1 MNTILWIVQGLLAL
15 MFLMAGAMKLSKPK
29 QELRE
34 KLGDWVD
41 QYSDLSLKLIGLAEL
56 LGAIGLIL
64 PMAMDF
70 FPALTPLAAIGLA
83 ITMVGAMKVHY
94 DRKEKSKVMTNIV
107 LLLLAVFV
115 VIGRLYL
122 VPII

>member
-1 MNTILWIVQGLLAL
+1 MNVILWIVQGLLAL

-29 QELRE
+29 KELRE
-34 KLGDWVD
+34 KLGEWVD
-41 QYSDLSLKLIGLAEL
+41 QYSDISIKLIGLAEL

-64 PMAMDF
+64 PLAF
-70 FPALTPLAAIGLA
+70 GVFPILTSLAAIGLA
-83 ITMVGAMKVHY
+83 MTMAGAMKVHY
-94 DRKEKSKVMTNIV
+94 HRKEKNKLTTN
-107 LLLLAVFV
+107 LFLMLLALFV

>member
-1 MNTILWIVQGLLAL
+1 MNVILWIVQGLLAL

-29 QELRE
+29 KELRE

-41 QYSDLSLKLIGLAEL
+41 QYSDISIKLIGLAEL

-64 PMAMDF
+64 PMAMGF
-70 FPALTPLAAIGLA
+70 FPILTPLAAIGLA
-83 ITMVGAMKVHY
+83 MTMVGAMKVHY
-94 DRKEKSKVMTNIV
+94 QRKEKSKVITNIV
-107 LLLLAVFV
+107 LMLLALFV

>member
-29 QELRE
+29 KELRE

-41 QYSDLSLKLIGLAEL
+41 QYSDISIKLIGLAEL

-64 PMAMDF
+64 PMAMGF
-70 FPALTPLAAIGLA
+70 FPILTPLAAIGLA
-83 ITMVGAMKVHY
+83 MTMVGAMKVHY
-94 DRKEKSKVMTNIV
+94 QRKEKSKVITNIA
-107 LLLLAVFV
+107 LMLLAVFV

-122 VPII
+122 LPII

>member
-1 MNTILWIVQGLLAL
+1 MNVILWIVQGLLAL
-15 MFLMAGAMKLSKPK
+15 MFLMAGAMKLSKSK
-29 QELRE
+29 KELRE

-41 QYSDLSLKLIGLAEL
+41 QYSDISIKLIGLAEL

-64 PMAMDF
+64 PLTLDF
-70 FPALTPLAAIGLA
+70 FPILTPLAAIGLA
-83 ITMVGAMKVHY
+83 ITMLGAMRVHY
-94 DRKEKSKVMTNIV
+94 QRKEKSKVITNIV
-107 LLLLAVFV
+107 LMLLAVFV

>member
-1 MNTILWIVQGLLAL
+1 MNVILWIVQGLLAL

-29 QELRE
+29 KDLRE

-41 QYSDLSLKLIGLAEL
+41 QYSDLSIKLIGLAEL

-64 PMAMDF
+64 PMAIGF
-70 FPALTPLAAIGLA
+70 FPLLTPLAAIGLA
-83 ITMVGAMKVHY
+83 MTMVGAMKVHY
-94 DRKEKSKVMTNIV
+94 ERKEKSKVITNIV
-107 LLLLAVFV
+107 LMLLAVFV

-122 VPII
+122 APIV

>member
-1 MNTILWIVQGLLAL
+1 MNVILWIVQGLLAL

-29 QELRE
+29 KDLRE

-41 QYSDLSLKLIGLAEL
+41 QYSDLSIKLIGLAEL

-64 PMAMDF
+64 PIAIGF
-70 FPALTPLAAIGLA
+70 FPLLTPLAAIGLA
-83 ITMVGAMKVHY
+83 MTMVGAMKVHY
-94 DRKEKSKVMTNIV
+94 ERKEKSKVITNIV
-107 LLLLAVFV
+107 LMLLAVFV

-122 VPII
+122 APIV

>member
-1 MNTILWIVQGLLAL
+1 MNVILWIVQGLLAL

-29 QELRE
+29 KELRE

-41 QYSDLSLKLIGLAEL
+41 QYSDISIKLIGLAEL

-64 PMAMDF
+64 PLAIGV
-70 FPALTPLAAIGLA
+70 FPILTPIAAIGLA
-83 ITMVGAMKVHY
+83 MTMAGAMKVHY
-94 DRKEKSKVMTNIV
+94 QRKEKSKVVTSVV
-107 LLLLAVFV
+107 LMVFALFTA
-115 VIGRLYL
+115 IGRLYI

>member
-1 MNTILWIVQGLLAL
+1 MNVILWIVQVLLAL
-15 MFLMAGAMKLSKPK
+15 MFLIAGAMKLSKPQK
-29 QELRE
+29 ELRE

-41 QYSDLSLKLIGLAEL
+41 QYSDISIKLIGLAEL

-64 PMAMDF
+64 PMAMGF
-70 FPALTPLAAIGLA
+70 LPILTSLAAIGLA
-83 ITMVGAMKVHY
+83 ITMAGAMKVHNH
-94 DRKEKSKVMTNIV
+94 RKEKNKVTTN
-107 LLLLAVFV
+107 LFLMLLALFV

>member
-1 MNTILWIVQGLLAL
+1 MNVILWIVQVLLAL
-15 MFLMAGAMKLSKPK
+15 MFLIAGAMKLSKPK
-29 QELRE
+29 KELRE

-41 QYSDLSLKLIGLAEL
+41 QYSDISIKLIGLAEL

-64 PMAMDF
+64 PMAMGF
-70 FPALTPLAAIGLA
+70 LPILTSLAAIGLA
-83 ITMVGAMKVHY
+83 ITMAGAMKVHNH
-94 DRKEKSKVMTNIV
+94 RKEKNKVTTN
-107 LLLLAVFV
+107 LFLMLLALFV

>member
-1 MNTILWIVQGLLAL
+1 MNIILWIVQGLLAL

-29 QELRE
+29 NELRE

-41 QYSDLSLKLIGLAEL
+41 QYSDISIKLIGLAEL

-107 LLLLAVFV
+107 LMLLAVLV